1 MEYNRLNRICNPPR
15 LDQYKQIADKER
27 KNNIKYKPVSAKKL
41 LKRNMEEAHEENI
54 NMSTVDN
61 FWNHRLSDDQ
71 RKGFE
76 ALSRKINEYN
86 LDIVNVSEDS
96 RDKMYRI
103 GNPQE
108 IENTF
113 GIAIFGGTNQFH
125 EQNDFETYVL
135 TPFP

>member
-1 MEYNRLNRICNPPR
+1 MDYNRIYNPPH
-15 LDQYKQIADKER
+15 LDQYKQIADKLR
-27 KNNIKYKPVSAKKL
+27 KNNINYKPVSPKKL
-41 LKRNMEEAHEENI
+41 LKRNIEEAHEENI

-61 FWNHRLSDDQ
+61 VWDYRLTNDQ

-86 LDIVNVSEDS
+86 LGIANVNEDS
-96 RDKMYRI
+96 RNRMNRI
-103 GNPQE
+103 NNLQE
-108 IENTF
+108 IEHTF

-125 EQNDFETYVL
+125 EQNDFEAYVL